1 MPLSDIQTKKP
12 SGEPTKIPQKRI
24 NKKSQTAVNVI
35 ALKYLAV
42 ALSEKPRTQPEIMEV
57 SGLAN
62 STVSRY
68 LRILHQKPNVVY
80 IADWRRIG
88 TRGNWSAVW
97 AWGYKAY
104 DVPKPK
110 PLTSGEYNKRWRKK
124 KLHESLVKQT
134 ETGVIHVSGN
144 RESKPKP
151 RTS

>member
-1 MPLSDIQTKKP
+1 MPIKKK
-12 SGEPTKIPQKRI
+12 KIKNLTEDQAPKNERI

-35 ALKYLAV
+35 ALKYIAV
-42 ALSEKPRTQPEIMEV
+42 AISEKSRTQPEIMEV

-68 LRILHQKPNVVY
+68 LRILHQKPNLVY
-80 IADWRRIG
+80 IADWRRTG

-97 AWGYKAY
+97 AWGYKEY
-104 DVPKPK
+104 DAPKPK

-134 ETGVIHVSGN
+134 ETGVIHVGS
-144 RESKPKP
+144 RIESKF
-151 RTS
+151 